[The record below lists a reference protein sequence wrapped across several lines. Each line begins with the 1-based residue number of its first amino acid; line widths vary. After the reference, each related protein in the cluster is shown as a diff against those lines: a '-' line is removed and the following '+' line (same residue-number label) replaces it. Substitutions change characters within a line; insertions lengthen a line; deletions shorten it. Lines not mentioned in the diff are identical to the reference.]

1 MGLRLLLLW
10 FLSTRS
16 AALQVQTLQPFVLF
30 GLEAVEAPHL
40 ERCAGQHEKRK

>member
-1 MGLRLLLLW
+1 LW
-10 FLSTRS
+10 FLLTRS